1 MVDGVADPVVIPG
14 GMFGPAAA
22 SSFVYQWYR

>member
-1 MVDGVADPVVIPG
+1 MVGGVADAVVIPG

-22 SSFVYQWYR
+22 VAAE